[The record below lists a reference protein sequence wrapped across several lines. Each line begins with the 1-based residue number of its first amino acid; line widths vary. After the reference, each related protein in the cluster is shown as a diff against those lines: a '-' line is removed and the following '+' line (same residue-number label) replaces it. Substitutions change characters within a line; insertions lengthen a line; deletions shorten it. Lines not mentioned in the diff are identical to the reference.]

1 MKPGLGKKKDLNT
14 ELNLTPFIDLL
25 STCVCF
31 LLITAVWIEIGALEI
46 KQSTGT
52 EAADS
57 TKKTY
62 DLDIVYSSPQLVN
75 LNLKKGGKRI
85 KSYKVEGKEYSE
97 IVEKLNN
104 LIHDAF
110 RAHCYHQMLPLELE
124 GKLRALEYRYI
135 THKPLAFL
143 ITRRDQNS
151 PARHLETMVASFAVS
166 QGILTSEVEEWQRQ
180 LTDAEA
186 RGRFGFTSYPVLTSA
201 YLK

>member
-57 TKKTY
+57 TKKRY

-97 IVEKLNN
+97 IVEKLND
-104 LIHDAF
+104 LIPSQVLNFKNQVIKISTATITPKSTVN
-110 RAHCYHQMLPLELE
+110 YGQMV
-124 GKLRALEYRYI
+124 KVMDVLRNNEI
-135 THKPLAFL
+135 VN
-143 ITRRDQNS
+143 IG
-151 PARHLETMVASFAVS
+151 V
-166 QGILTSEVEEWQRQ
+166 LT
-180 LTDAEA
+180 A
-186 RGRFGFTSYPVLTSA
+186 RGR
-201 YLK
+201 

>member
-46 KQSTGT
+46 KQSRGT

-97 IVEKLNN
+97 IVEKLND
-104 LIHDAF
+104 LIPSQVLNFKNQVIKISTATITPKSTVN
-110 RAHCYHQMLPLELE
+110 YGQMV
-124 GKLRALEYRYI
+124 KVMDVLRNNEI
-135 THKPLAFL
+135 VN
-143 ITRRDQNS
+143 IG
-151 PARHLETMVASFAVS
+151 V
-166 QGILTSEVEEWQRQ
+166 LT
-180 LTDAEA
+180 A
-186 RGRFGFTSYPVLTSA
+186 RGR
-201 YLK
+201 

>member
-97 IVEKLNN
+97 IVEKLND
-104 LIHDAF
+104 LIPSQVLNFKNQVIKISTATITPKSTVN
-110 RAHCYHQMLPLELE
+110 YGQMV
-124 GKLRALEYRYI
+124 KVMDVLRNNEI
-135 THKPLAFL
+135 VN
-143 ITRRDQNS
+143 IG
-151 PARHLETMVASFAVS
+151 V
-166 QGILTSEVEEWQRQ
+166 LT
-180 LTDAEA
+180 A
-186 RGRFGFTSYPVLTSA
+186 RGR
-201 YLK
+201 